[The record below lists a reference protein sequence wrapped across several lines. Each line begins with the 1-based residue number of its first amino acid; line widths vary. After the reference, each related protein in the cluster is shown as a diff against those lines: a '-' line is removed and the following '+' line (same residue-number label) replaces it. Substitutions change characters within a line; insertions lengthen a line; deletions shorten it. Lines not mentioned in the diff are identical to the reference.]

1 VGATAASPLP
11 PAEFERLLD
20 ELKILT
26 EAEGRNF
33 DDLFIS
39 LKAPSYDP
47 GLTPAG
53 YDRLPFAGEAAQVI
67 EDIKTYEALGV
78 RELIFDFRAPTLGE
92 TLDRMDHFM
101 TEVAP
106 STD

>member
-1 VGATAASPLP
+1 
-11 PAEFERLLD
+11 LLG
-20 ELKILT
+20 ELKTLT

-33 DDLFIS
+33 NDLLIS

-53 YDRLPFAGEAAQVI
+53 NDRLPFAGEAAQIV

-78 RELIFDFRAPTLGE
+78 RELIFDFRAPTIAE

-106 STD
+106 LVD